1 MLSSITYGNA
11 FNFLLHEYYMLIKN
25 VNSKRIAMRIIP
37 YILTMRE

>member
-11 FNFLLHEYYMLIKN
+11 FNFLLDEYYMLIKN
-25 VNSKRIAMRIIP
+25 VNSRRIAIVFIP